1 METNEIIKRIN
12 IVKSNYRLS
21 EAKLAEITDTKATT
35 VNGYMLRKDGDSKKV
50 PVSFIYKILNA
61 FPDVS
66 AEWLLRGEG
75 NMLKSMDNKSG
86 ASNVIVGN
94 VGGNATQSV
103 GIGTPDSK
111 NLKTRL
117 ALMVKGCV
125 SKEDFEFVLNDI
137 IDNL

>member
-50 PVSFIYKILNA
+50 PVSFIYKILTA

-86 ASNVIVGN
+86 ASNVIFGN

-103 GIGTPDSK
+103 GTTDNK

>member
-86 ASNVIVGN
+86 TSNVIVGN

-103 GIGTPDSK
+103 GGTPDNK